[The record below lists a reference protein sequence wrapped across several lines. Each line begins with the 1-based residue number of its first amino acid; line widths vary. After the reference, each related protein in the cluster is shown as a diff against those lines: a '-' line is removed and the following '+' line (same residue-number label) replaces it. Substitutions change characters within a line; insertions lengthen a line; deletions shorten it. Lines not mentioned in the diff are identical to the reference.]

1 MENYIK
7 DISDITYMS
16 ELILDIFK
24 KRKDVGKCQ
33 GLNSQ
38 TLITVKGG
46 SYNLRLRLRRIP

>member
-24 KRKDVGKCQ
+24 KREDVEKCQ

-46 SYNLRLRLRRIP
+46 SYNLRHFVP